1 MVTKKNYNQEL
12 VDWVR
17 RQYGPEKRF
26 GSPRSLSIAIG
37 RNENQ
42 IARIEESGR
51 ASVEV
56 LVDIARANG
65 ENPLNVFM
73 FAGWLTEGEVNTGLT
88 VDEMR
93 FLEKWRRLS
102 LKDRQTL
109 DEVSEGFLR
118 SNEGS
123 APAPPAGPEP
133 GHHQANSGSE

>member
-73 FAGWLTEGEVNTGLT
+73 FVGWLTEGEVNTGLT

-93 FLEKWRRLS
+93 FLEKWRRIS

-109 DEVSEGFLR
+109 DEVAEGFLR

-123 APAPPAGPEP
+123 APVPPAGPEP
-133 GHHQANSGSE
+133 GHHQANSESG